1 MRNSNFKKQS
11 FRRLFKYVKPYKTI
25 LIIGIICGI
34 MTGGFFGASFF
45 WLKGFVQPFQKN
57 APAKVAQVVGGS
69 NSSIGSKI
77 YKLENAKK
85 VSIENNTN
93 SSSSSNFS
101 NTKVN
106 TSETKQ
112 IDSVLTYAK
121 ALGIPMENEAGR
133 LTLLGLLLFV
143 GSFALM
149 WFLKALA
156 VYANAL
162 CMRWVGNR
170 VVTDMRNEIFK
181 KLTNQSLSFYGKV
194 DMGQLISRVMQDTDQ
209 IQGAVSNN
217 IAALTSTPFQIIG
230 CVGFIVIASVSNDNF
245 VLLFI
250 MLAAGFLMMLPI
262 ILVGKKVRK
271 IYRRSLHRVS
281 YVFSRMHEVFTGIVL
296 VKASFTEKEEYDKFK
311 GINEKYFNT
320 LIKALKTQ
328 LMMSPLT
335 ELLGVCAIAIFFV
348 YAYLDN
354 IALSDIIVLIVPA
367 LLMYQPIK
375 TLAKVNNGIQR
386 CMSGADRYFDLI
398 DTDTSLK
405 EIDNPV
411 RMSEFKDEIVFDHVS
426 FDYDS
431 NISVLKDVNFSLGKG
446 KMVAVV
452 GETGSGKTTI
462 ANLIA
467 RFYNTS
473 SGKVTIDGVDVKDLK
488 IKDLRDLIGVVTQ
501 NTILFNDT
509 IKNNIAYGNKD
520 ATMEQI
526 EAAAKQAN
534 AHRFIVDGN
543 HEDGYDTVVGEK
555 GFLLSGGEK
564 QRIAI
569 ARAILRN
576 PPILILDEA
585 TSALDTVT
593 ERLVQDALNNLMQNR
608 TVFAIAHRLST
619 IQHADTIIVL
629 DKGKIVESGKHEE
642 LMAIQDGYYK
652 YLHEIQ
658 FDK

>member
-1 MRNSNFKKQS
+1 MRDSNFKKQS
-11 FRRLFKYVKPYKTI
+11 YRRLFSYVKPYKTI
-25 LIIGIICGI
+25 LIIGIVSGI

-45 WLKGFVQPFQKN
+45 WLKGFVQPFQKE
-57 APAKVAQVVGGS
+57 APAKIVQVVGGT
-69 NSSIGSKI
+69 NSSIGNKI
-77 YKLENAKK
+77 YNLENAKK
-85 VSIENNTN
+85 LSTEN
-93 SSSSSNFS
+93 SSKSSLNKNDF
-101 NTKVN
+101 NKKLGG
-106 TSETKQ
+106 EAKQ
-112 IDSVLTYAK
+112 FDSVLTYAK
-121 ALGIPMENEAGR
+121 ALGIPMQNKVGR

-143 GSFALM
+143 GSFAFV
-149 WFLKALA
+149 WFLKAMA
-156 VYANAL
+156 TYVNSF

-170 VVTDMRNEIFK
+170 VVTDMRNQIFDT
-181 KLTNQSLSFYGKV
+181 LTRQSLSFYGKA

-217 IAALTSTPFQIIG
+217 IAALTSAPFQILG
-230 CVGFIVIASVSNDNF
+230 CFGFIVIASISNDNF

-250 MLAAGFLMMLPI
+250 MIAAGLLMMLPI

-271 IYRRSLHRVS
+271 IYKTSLHRVS
-281 YVFSRMHEVFTGIVL
+281 FVFSRMHEVFTGIVL
-296 VKASFTEKEEYDKFK
+296 VKASFTEKEEYNKFK
-311 GINEKYFNT
+311 AVNERYFHT
-320 LIKALKTQ
+320 LIKALKAQ

-335 ELLGVCAIAIFFV
+335 ELLGVCAISIFFI

-354 IALSDIIVLIVPA
+354 IALSNIIILIVPA
-367 LLMYQPIK
+367 LLAYQPIK

-386 CMSGADRYFDLI
+386 CMSGADRFFDMI
-398 DTDTSLK
+398 DTDTALK
-405 EIDNPV
+405 EIKDPV
-411 RMSEFKDEIVFDHVS
+411 RISEFKSKIVFDHVS
-426 FDYDS
+426 FNYDS
-431 NISVLKDVNFSLGKG
+431 DISVLNDINFTLKKG

-452 GETGSGKTTI
+452 GETGSGKSTI

-467 RFYNTS
+467 RFYNTT
-473 SGKVTIDGVDVKDLK
+473 SGKVIIDGTNVKDLK
-488 IKDLRDLIGVVTQ
+488 IKDLRALIGVVTQ

-509 IKNNIAYGNKD
+509 IKSNIAYGNND

-526 EAAAKQAN
+526 EEAAKLAN
-534 AHRFIVDGN
+534 AHDFIVNGN
-543 HEDGYDTVVGEK
+543 HADGYDTVVGEK

-593 ERLVQDALNNLMQNR
+593 ERLVQEALNNLMQNR

-619 IQHADTIIVL
+619 IKHADTILVL
-629 DKGKIVESGKHEE
+629 DKGNIVEQGSHGE
-642 LMAIQDGYYK
+642 LLAIPNGYYK

>member
-1 MRNSNFKKQS
+1 MRKSNFKRQS
-11 FRRLFKYVKPYKTI
+11 YRRLFAYVKPYKTI
-25 LIIGIICGI
+25 LIIGIILGI

-45 WLKGFVQPFQKN
+45 WLKGFVQPFQKQ
-57 APAKVAQVVGGS
+57 APAKVAQAVGV
-69 NSSIGSKI
+69 SSSGLGDKI
-77 YKLENAKK
+77 YKLENVKK
-85 VSIENNTN
+85 VSIEN
-93 SSSSSNFS
+93 SSNNS
-101 NTKVN
+101 LGKKAYNSKLSS
-106 TSETKQ
+106 SETKQ
-112 IDSVLTYAK
+112 IDSVLSYAK

-149 WFLKALA
+149 WFFKALA
-156 VYANAL
+156 VYGNAL

-170 VVTDMRNEIFK
+170 VVTDMRNQVFE

-194 DMGQLISRVMQDTDQ
+194 DMGQLISRVMQDTDV

-217 IAALTSTPFQIIG
+217 IASLTSMPFQILG
-230 CVGFIVIASVSNDNF
+230 SVGFIVIASISNDNF

-271 IYRRSLHRVS
+271 IYKTSLHRVS
-281 YVFSRMHEVFTGIVL
+281 YVFSRMHEVFTGIIL
-296 VKASFTEKEEYDKFK
+296 VKASFTEKEEFNKFREV
-311 GINEKYFNT
+311 NEKYFHT

-354 IALSDIIVLIVPA
+354 ISLADIIVLIVPA

-375 TLAKVNNGIQR
+375 ALAKVNNGIQK

-398 DTDTSLK
+398 DTDTSIK
-405 EIDNPV
+405 EIDNPA
-411 RMSEFKDEIVFDHVS
+411 RIYEFKDKIVFDHVS

-431 NISVLKDVNFSLGKG
+431 NISVLKEVNLTLGKG

-452 GETGSGKTTI
+452 GETGSGKTTV

-467 RFYNTS
+467 RFYDAS

-488 IKDLRDLIGVVTQ
+488 IKDLRSLIGVVTQ

-509 IKNNIAYGNKD
+509 IKSNIAYGNND
-520 ATMEQI
+520 ATI
-526 EAAAKQAN
+526 EEIENAAKQAN
-534 AHRFIVDGN
+534 AHKFIVDGN
-543 HEDGYDTVVGEK
+543 HESGYDTVVGEK

-629 DKGKIVESGKHEE
+629 DKGRIVESGTHEE
-642 LMAIQDGYYK
+642 LMAIPDGYYK